1 MRQEGAKWASM
12 GMSCWR
18 GKLKAAARDFYVER
32 AASKLGELQS
42 LDSEWSKDLLLSRD
56 NGTITLIDLSRA
68 AAGAWMRSLQTLN
81 AEQTQD
87 FARAGYKS
95 TSLSDIVTM
104 VKGPPGHWKGRADR
118 DARSSEGR
126 PLNVLLSRQK
136 QAVVIF
142 GDKDWIKIT
151 ITGNEAKKLKN
162 PGYENCHF
170 IKMFDW
176 MQRNGRL
183 VEEPTESRPGLVP
196 ICRQN
201 PATQVQTL
209 IFVIDIHHGQR
220 VEELVAFEEG
230 RMQTQKFP
238 PMTTAITLRISV
250 IAINL
255 QDNGSNLVFLD
266 FPSNAQA
273 ALQAGG
279 RVIRIGQTLICN
291 IDIIAVDQNMTSPFR
306 PKPPP
311 KGSPSSAAS
320 PTLKPPKATYPRSQP
335 PSTRPPVR
343 TR

>member
-1 MRQEGAKWASM
+1 M

-230 RMQTQKFP
+230 RMQTQKYVELEQISSNDYGDNP
-238 PMTTAITLRISV
+238 AHLRHRHQSPGQW
-250 IAINL
+250 L
-255 QDNGSNLVFLD
+255 Q
-266 FPSNAQA
+266 PSLPRLPQQRPGRPTSGRPSHKDRPDPHLQYRHHRRGPKYDQPFQA
-273 ALQAGG
+273 
-279 RVIRIGQTLICN
+279 
-291 IDIIAVDQNMTSPFR
+291 
-306 PKPPP
+306 
-311 KGSPSSAAS
+311 
-320 PTLKPPKATYPRSQP
+320 
-335 PSTRPPVR
+335 
-343 TR
+343 